1 MITNKRRYEAVK
13 TTTPLDAGSVFTSDV
28 LNSTGS
34 ARITGIVYS
43 DQSSATDGLK
53 IQQSIDGTN
62 WDYESKFTLT
72 GGSGLAFSV
81 ELVAAYVRIRYEN
94 GATAQTEF
102 RLAAYLS

>member
-13 TTTPLDAGSVFTSDV
+13 TTTTLGACAVFTSDA
-28 LNSTGS
+28 LSATGS
-34 ARITGIVYS
+34 ARITGIIYS
-43 DQSSATDGLK
+43 DQSSAADGVK

-62 WDYESKFTLT
+62 WDYESSFTLT

-94 GATAQTEF
+94 GPTAQTEF
-102 RLAAYLS
+102 RLACYLS